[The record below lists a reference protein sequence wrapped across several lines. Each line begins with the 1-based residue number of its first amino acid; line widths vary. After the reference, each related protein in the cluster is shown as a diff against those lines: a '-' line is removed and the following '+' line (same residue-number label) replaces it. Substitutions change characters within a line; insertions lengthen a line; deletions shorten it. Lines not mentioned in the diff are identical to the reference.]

1 MIINLV
7 FVGNDFKS
15 ENQNKRLNYYYEYFS
30 FDKNEFK
37 KMLDSD
43 FSTNIKIYLSD
54 KLNNSELNWTF
65 HQFEI
70 EFINNTINI
79 INFKKI
85 NNEDLKKLIML
96 S

>member
-1 MIINLV
+1 MNIFHLIKMNL
-7 FVGNDFKS
+7 
-15 ENQNKRLNYYYEYFS
+15 
-30 FDKNEFK
+30 K
-37 KMLDSD
+37 KMLDSA
-43 FSTNIKIYLSD
+43 FSTNIKIYSSD

-79 INFKKI
+79 ISFKKM